1 MRVATLLPTPL
12 RSDSNVAPLGPGS
25 LLNFHDT
32 VFGYSML
39 DEKPY
44 GWPTGSPP
52 TAVPTF
58 ISPPRERR
66 RVFTV
71 ITVIRSIEVGLM
83 ARIDLFAKIPL
94 IGMSLVF
101 LAMFI
106 VAVTAYLH
114 VGWYSIIGYAIAAVT
129 AVAGF
134 VMTFRDVRDTP
145 GPPEQWDV
153 RGTPIDPASPRN

>member
-1 MRVATLLPTPL
+1 
-12 RSDSNVAPLGPGS
+12 
-25 LLNFHDT
+25 
-32 VFGYSML
+32 
-39 DEKPY
+39 
-44 GWPTGSPP
+44 
-52 TAVPTF
+52 
-58 ISPPRERR
+58 
-66 RVFTV
+66 
-71 ITVIRSIEVGLM
+71 M

-114 VGWYSIIGYAIAAVT
+114 LGWYSIIGYAIAAVV

-153 RGTPIDPASPRN
+153 RGTSIDPASPQN

>member
-1 MRVATLLPTPL
+1 VFSSAVATSPA
-12 RSDSNVAPLGPGS
+12 N
-25 LLNFHDT
+25 T
-32 VFGYSML
+32 VWKTLHGISHWML
-39 DEKPY
+39 EEKPDVAADLLLDRIAAHRSSVY
-44 GWPTGSPP
+44 YFHFAPDTTS
-52 TAVPTF
+52 
-58 ISPPRERR
+58 E
-66 RVFTV
+66 VFTV
-71 ITVIRSIEVGLM
+71 YTVIRSIEVGLM

-114 VGWYSIIGYAIAAVT
+114 VGWYSIIGYAIAAVV

-145 GPPEQWDV
+145 GPAEQWDV

>member
-1 MRVATLLPTPL
+1 MPGTPPSHIRARYRRNGNPKLPSALSTRGADFHFATARTPEG
-12 RSDSNVAPLGPGS
+12 V
-25 LLNFHDT
+25 HW
-32 VFGYSML
+32 YQ
-39 DEKPY
+39 
-44 GWPTGSPP
+44 
-52 TAVPTF
+52 
-58 ISPPRERR
+58 
-66 RVFTV
+66 
-71 ITVIRSIEVGLM
+71 VIRSIEVGLM

-114 VGWYSIIGYAIAAVT
+114 LGWYSIIGYAIAAVV

-134 VMTFRDVRDTP
+134 VMTFRDIRDTP

>member
-1 MRVATLLPTPL
+1 
-12 RSDSNVAPLGPGS
+12 
-25 LLNFHDT
+25 
-32 VFGYSML
+32 
-39 DEKPY
+39 
-44 GWPTGSPP
+44 
-52 TAVPTF
+52 
-58 ISPPRERR
+58 
-66 RVFTV
+66 
-71 ITVIRSIEVGLM
+71 M

-114 VGWYSIIGYAIAAVT
+114 VGWYSIIGYAIAAVV

-134 VMTFRDVRDTP
+134 VMTFRDIGDTP
-145 GPPEQWDV
+145 GPPEQWDP

>member
-1 MRVATLLPTPL
+1 
-12 RSDSNVAPLGPGS
+12 
-25 LLNFHDT
+25 
-32 VFGYSML
+32 
-39 DEKPY
+39 
-44 GWPTGSPP
+44 
-52 TAVPTF
+52 
-58 ISPPRERR
+58 
-66 RVFTV
+66 
-71 ITVIRSIEVGLM
+71 M

-114 VGWYSIIGYAIAAVT
+114 VGWYSIIGYAIAAVV

-134 VMTFRDVRDTP
+134 VMTFRDITDTP

>member
-1 MRVATLLPTPL
+1 
-12 RSDSNVAPLGPGS
+12 
-25 LLNFHDT
+25 
-32 VFGYSML
+32 
-39 DEKPY
+39 
-44 GWPTGSPP
+44 
-52 TAVPTF
+52 
-58 ISPPRERR
+58 
-66 RVFTV
+66 
-71 ITVIRSIEVGLM
+71 M

-114 VGWYSIIGYAIAAVT
+114 LGWYSIIGYAIAAVV

-134 VMTFRDVRDTP
+134 VMTFRDIHDTS

-153 RGTPIDPASPRN
+153 RGTPIHPASPRN

>member
-1 MRVATLLPTPL
+1 VQQRAQQCGRCVTGEYRFETL
-12 RSDSNVAPLGPGS
+12 RRNVGRCI
-25 LLNFHDT
+25 
-32 VFGYSML
+32 
-39 DEKPY
+39 
-44 GWPTGSPP
+44 TG
-52 TAVPTF
+52 T
-58 ISPPRERR
+58 
-66 RVFTV
+66 
-71 ITVIRSIEVGLM
+71 TVIRSIEVGLM

-114 VGWYSIIGYAIAAVT
+114 VGWYSIIGYAIAAVV

-153 RGTPIDPASPRN
+153 RGTPIDPASPQT

>member
-1 MRVATLLPTPL
+1 MPSFSTGDGGKRHGLVFPL
-12 RSDSNVAPLGPGS
+12 RDNQRLVP
-25 LLNFHDT
+25 F
-32 VFGYSML
+32 
-39 DEKPY
+39 
-44 GWPTGSPP
+44 SPP
-52 TAVPTF
+52 PQ
-58 ISPPRERR
+58 RR
-66 RVFTV
+66 KVFTV
-71 ITVIRSIEVGLM
+71 YTVIRSIEVGLM

-114 VGWYSIIGYAIAAVT
+114 AGWYSIIGYAIAAVV

-145 GPPEQWDV
+145 GPPEHWDA
-153 RGTPIDPASPRN
+153 RGNPVDDPASPGN